1 MKELKIEIP
10 EGYEI
15 DKEKSSFEKIMFKKK
30 HEVNCWEDLRNI
42 TGVYIT
48 DDSVFDLTKNNP
60 NDQGNK
66 NVFLNEKYAKSAL
79 ASAQIS
85 QLLPYYD
92 TNVDWES
99 QDVKYCIT
107 RSKNNIVIGEWVHRY
122 CILTFNTKSE
132 AERFLKHN
140 EPLVKDFYML
150 WKKLVKSIIQM
161 INGDGTTIN
170 QC

>member
-15 DKEKSSFEKIMFKKK
+15 DREKSSFEKIVFKKK
-30 HEVNCWEDLRNI
+30 IEVNRWEDLKNI

-48 DDSVFDLTKNNP
+48 IDSLFDFAKNNP
-60 NDQGNK
+60 NDQGNH

-79 ASAQIS
+79 ALAQIS

-92 TNVDWES
+92 ANTDWTS
-99 QDVKYCIT
+99 DGCKFCIC
-107 RSKNNIVIGEWVHRY
+107 RVNNHLEIRHWVNIYH
-122 CILTFNTKSE
+122 ILAFNTKSE

-140 EPLVKDFYML
+140 EQLVKDFYML
-150 WKKLVKSIIQM
+150 
-161 INGDGTTIN
+161 
-170 QC
+170 

>member
-15 DKEKSSFEKIMFKKK
+15 DREKSSFEKIVFKKK
-30 HEVNCWEDLRNI
+30 AVVNCWEDLKHAS
-42 TGVYIT
+42 GVYIAE
-48 DDSVFDLTKNNP
+48 DSRLNSTPIGLVRP
-60 NDQGNK
+60 HNK
-66 NVFLNEKYAKSAL
+66 NIFLNEKYAKSAL
-79 ASAQIS
+79 ALAQIS
-85 QLLPYYD
+85 QLLPHYD

-107 RSKNNIVIGEWVHRY
+107 RSKNDIVIGEWVSRY
-122 CILTFNTKSE
+122 CILTFNSRSE

-150 WKKLVKSIIQM
+150 
-161 INGDGTTIN
+161 
-170 QC
+170 